1 MAIFTVPSDFNKE
14 SLKKFIEMNKQLC
27 VKAIEFYG
35 SIRSSKIG
43 SGRKFIELEDV
54 HIEQLKD
61 YVEYCNNNNI
71 KFNYTLNVS
80 CNSDNEFTFEGKRDL
95 IAEISKLINIGIRDF
110 TVVLP
115 SVISI
120 FQDKFPEVDITLSII
135 AGVDSIS
142 KMQYYCQ
149 LDNIKNIYIHE
160 KIYRQPQLMKELIKI
175 AHKNNKKVGVI
186 VNSICLSDCPF
197 RDFHY
202 NYVSHALQDKNCII
216 PEYYG
221 TLCALEKIKDRR
233 NVLSASWIRPDDLKF
248 YIDLGVDRFKI
259 SGREMFANN
268 ADMHKVVKIY
278 NEGKFKGNLLELFM
292 CFTKCPYSEMFEI
305 NNNKIIDRYI
315 KSILNESIKCHENGC
330 NNCNNCKEAIKEVK
344 INEKNKEK
352 WMKVYRERL
361 EKFKNL

>member
-1 MAIFTVPSDFNKE
+1 MAIFTVPSDFKKE
-14 SLKKFIEMNKQLC
+14 SVKEFIEMNNNLE
-27 VKAIEFYG
+27 VKATEFYG

-43 SGRKFIELEDV
+43 SGRKFIELQNIE
-54 HIEQLKD
+54 IEQLKE
-61 YVEYCNNNNI
+61 YVDYCNQNNL

-80 CNSDNEFTFEGKRDL
+80 CNSDNEFTYEGKREL
-95 IAEISKLINIGIRDF
+95 IEEIRKLVDIGIKDF
-110 TVVLP
+110 TIVLP
-115 SVISI
+115 SIISI
-120 FQDKFPEVDITLSII
+120 FQEEFPEVDITLSII

-142 KMQYYCQ
+142 KMKYYCGFE
-149 LDNIKNIYIHE
+149 NIKNIYIHE
-160 KIYRQPQLMKELIKI
+160 KIYRQPQLMREVIKV
-175 AHKNNKKVGVI
+175 AHSYNKKVGVI

-202 NYVSHALQDKNCII
+202 NYVSHASKEKNCVI

-221 TLCALEKIKDRR
+221 TLCALEKIKDKR
-233 NVLSASWIRPDDLKF
+233 NVLSASWIRPDDLKY
-248 YIDLGVDRFKI
+248 YIELGVDRFKI

-278 NEGKFKGNLLELFM
+278 NSGEFKGNLLDLFM

-305 NNNKIIDRYI
+305 QNNNIIDKYI
-315 KSILNESIKCHENGC
+315 KAILNGDIKCHENGC

-344 INEKNKEK
+344 LKEEYKEK
-352 WMKVYRERL
+352 WMKVYSERL